1 MKKTALFFTAIS
13 SLLLTS
19 CGNIGGING
28 QPQKQFPKPG
38 TTVAEAEM
46 PVTDDALNHFTFS
59 IKVIA
64 DSDITSGVYDVD
76 ADYGPNFGEGK
87 FTMPKGIEDIK
98 PSVRKGRESGTFI
111 IGFRLPGDTTF
122 NEYFQVT
129 CTKHSTKMEYVKA
142 YTF

>member
-1 MKKTALFFTAIS
+1 
-13 SLLLTS
+13 
-19 CGNIGGING
+19 
-28 QPQKQFPKPG
+28 
-38 TTVAEAEM
+38 M

-64 DSDITSGVYDVD
+64 DSDISDGIYDVD

-87 FTMPKGIEDIK
+87 FAMPKGIEDAK
-98 PSVRKGRESGTFI
+98 PIIRKGGEPYTFI

-122 NEYFQVT
+122 NDYFQVS
-129 CTKHSTKMEYVKA
+129 CSKHSTKMEYIKA